1 MAAIQINRLSNANV
15 YSSGNNS
22 LLGKVEEI
30 TLPAVKSKNVDVKA
44 LGLIMDIELPSGFEK
59 MGGKMK
65 WNAVYPELFTEFG
78 SPFKTKQI
86 QVRANLETYDSSGRT
101 SEKSVVAFLTIRFKD
116 VLPPLGF
123 KMNDNPE
130 QESEFS
136 CSYYR
141 LEIDGVRKLEIDAF
155 ANIFFV
161 DDNDE
166 LGTYR
171 KNLGF

>member
-1 MAAIQINRLSNANV
+1 M
-15 YSSGNNS
+15 
-22 LLGKVEEI
+22 E
-30 TLPAVKSKNVDVKA
+30 
-44 LGLIMDIELPSGFEK
+44 IELPSGFEK
-59 MGGKMK
+59 MAGKIK
-65 WNAVYPELFTEFG
+65 WNAVYPELFSEFA

-86 QVRANLETYDSSGRT
+86 QVRANLETYDSSGRV
-101 SEKSVVAFLTIRFKD
+101 SEKSAVAFLTIRFKD
-116 VLPPLGF
+116 VLPALSL

-130 QESEFS
+130 QESEYS

-141 LEIDGVRKLEIDAF
+141 LEVDGERQLEIDAF

-161 DDNDE
+161 KDDDE